1 MGGQLGKGDFCAGF
15 KRTVTDVGE
24 KVLYMP
30 TGKRDSRLSSR
41 YLLGVLSGK
50 ALQSNDR
57 ERDLFRRLP
66 GAVRKDPELL
76 LKVRGAPW
84 APCGGETGPN
94 VALNLD
100 PVVPLEQLHPRPVA
114 PVPVPRRLD
123 NRENVE
129 LSLVGAVPQDSPIAS

>member
-1 MGGQLGKGDFCAGF
+1 M
-15 KRTVTDVGE
+15 
-24 KVLYMP
+24 
-30 TGKRDSRLSSR
+30 
-41 YLLGVLSGK
+41 LLWG
-50 ALQSNDR
+50 

-94 VALNLD
+94 VAVNLD
-100 PVVPLEQLHPRPVA
+100 PVVPLEQLQRRPVA
-114 PVPVPRRLD
+114 PVPAPRRLD

-129 LSLVGAVPQDSPIAS
+129 LARRSCTAGIPRLHRSSDRGHS